1 MNCTTILSIS
11 LFLVLQHN
19 FIMCLLTGLWFV
31 ELNLWQLEL
40 LCEQCDQIGQNF
52 AIWLNFFGGV
62 YLQLDQFFFTLVS
75 FFPRLFAF
83 GPIFFK
89 PFVFSGHTERKL
101 NSYTCGSRSEVYK
114 IFKLFHKNAITYIS

>member
-62 YLQLDQFFFTLVS
+62 YIQLGKFFYYGLIFS
-75 FFPRLFAF
+75 KAICFWANFFQTICL
-83 GPIFFK
+83 
-89 PFVFSGHTERKL
+89 
-101 NSYTCGSRSEVYK
+101 
-114 IFKLFHKNAITYIS
+114 